1 MKSVQALLID
11 LIKTVSG
18 QRRRKKWFKFRSKGA
33 EMLGA
38 EGQAGPRRLEYDLE
52 AGEEAHPSPKRGPA
66 VSPAGLTKPVGY
78 HLLPS
83 KASYRDEI
91 KTGASARIAMSHK
104 QFQ

>member
-18 QRRRKKWFKFRSKGA
+18 QRRRKKWFKFRSEGA

-52 AGEEAHPSPKRGPA
+52 AGEEAHPSPKRGPP
-66 VSPAGLTKPVGY
+66 VSPAGLIKPSG
-78 HLLPS
+78 
-83 KASYRDEI
+83 
-91 KTGASARIAMSHK
+91 
-104 QFQ
+104 